1 MRKQNT
7 GITVV
12 LVILV
17 AISFL
22 FSYFILYDINT
33 FESIIGNESA
43 PTEEEIATETIQ
55 PTANYYSPTRLS
67 FQDVVSTDEYIIRL
81 GQQSYFIRDEATIN
95 TLRSLIESRPI
106 SVDNV
111 SYMEDP
117 QLLNNLLDVDHLQME
132 LPTRIPLGAYT
143 RVLSIE
149 DEIPTDILIDR
160 IIIPL
165 TSQEERGVYLIDSKT
180 ERVIEAELS
189 SNLRKDELRNAIT
202 LENSDLLE
210 VVRYQGAYKPIY
222 LPVNN
227 VNLQSQL
234 FTLDVLPENL
244 HVSDLFDN
252 TGFNTTE
259 VANSDDDE
267 VFRYQNYINTLD
279 VNRTTQQFDLTISRA
294 DPGEPRTTVEKFR
307 NAFSMVQQFEYW
319 EGDIR
324 LFHQENNFITFR
336 RYYNDLPILTSSNM
350 PDYGA
355 NSVQMR
361 GDLSG
366 DIFRY
371 HQPMLTFYTHIDTAS
386 QEYELMNHEEILA
399 VLQERGYTVNG
410 FEDIFMA
417 YEWQEDMEMFRKA
430 ELIPTWFFQLNGEHY
445 TLEEIQSDDFV
456 DIWNTQVLG
465 EGGAD

>member
-33 FESIIGNESA
+33 FESIIGNEST

-55 PTANYYSPTRLS
+55 STANYYSPTRLS

-106 SVDNV
+106 SVDNG

-149 DEIPTDILIDR
+149 DEIPKDILIDR

-165 TSQEERGVYLIDSKT
+165 TSQEEREVYLIDSKT

-210 VVRYQGAYKPIY
+210 VIRYQGAYKPIY

-307 NAFSMVQQFEYW
+307 NAFSMVQQFEY
-319 EGDIR
+319 
-324 LFHQENNFITFR
+324 NVT
-336 RYYNDLPILTSSNM
+336 
-350 PDYGA
+350 
-355 NSVQMR
+355 
-361 GDLSG
+361 
-366 DIFRY
+366 
-371 HQPMLTFYTHIDTAS
+371 
-386 QEYELMNHEEILA
+386 
-399 VLQERGYTVNG
+399 
-410 FEDIFMA
+410 
-417 YEWQEDMEMFRKA
+417 
-430 ELIPTWFFQLNGEHY
+430 
-445 TLEEIQSDDFV
+445 
-456 DIWNTQVLG
+456 
-465 EGGAD
+465 

>member
-1 MRKQNT
+1 MRKQNS

-33 FESIIGNESA
+33 FESIIGNEST

-55 PTANYYSPTRLS
+55 STANYYSPTRLS

-106 SVDNV
+106 TVDDV
-111 SYMEDP
+111 SYMEES
-117 QLLNNLLDVDHLQME
+117 QILNNLLDIDHLQLE

-149 DEIPTDILIDR
+149 DDTPTDVLIDR

-165 TSQEERGVYLIDSKT
+165 SSQEERGVYLIDSAT

-189 SNLRKDELRNAIT
+189 SNLRKDELRNAVT
-202 LENSDLLE
+202 LENSDLVE
-210 VVRYQGAYKPIY
+210 VIRYQGVDKPIY
-222 LPVNN
+222 LPVND
-227 VNLQSQL
+227 VSLQSQL
-234 FTLDVLPENL
+234 FTMDVLPENL
-244 HVSDLFDN
+244 YVSDLFDN

-279 VNRTTQQFDLTISRA
+279 VNRTTQQFELTISRA
-294 DPGEPRTTVEKFR
+294 DPSDPRTTVEKFR
-307 NAFSMVQQFEYW
+307 NAFSIVQQFEYW

-324 LFHQENNFITFR
+324 LFYEESNFITFR
-336 RYYNDLPILTSSNM
+336 RYYEALPILTNSTM

-355 NSVQMR
+355 NTIQMR

-371 HQPMLTFYTHIDTAS
+371 RQPMLTFYTHIDTAS
-386 QEYELMNHEEILA
+386 QEIELINHEGILE
-399 VLQERGYTVNG
+399 VLQERGYTVNA
-410 FEDIFMA
+410 FEDIFMG

-430 ELIPTWFFQLNGEHY
+430 ELIPTWFFQLNGEYY
-445 TLEEIQSDDFV
+445 TLEEIQSDEFV